1 MQFWH
6 GAPADGARCRRK
18 NNNNNTPQQ
27 KKKAKKKKP
36 YSLTYSHFDAPAS

>member
-6 GAPADGARCRRK
+6 DAPADGARCRRK

-27 KKKAKKKKP
+27 KKKKKP